1 MNGDVTEYCKI
12 FDLLINLI
20 FLLYCFVIQVY
31 LFFFKKQKFTDLS
44 RNFVFFFSSF
54 FFFREKHYSDQ
65 DEGGSRHLL
74 AFQPSDLSDAVTD
87 VKWSPHDSN
96 IFGSVTSDGRILVWD
111 VKRIDPTISHEIEPE
126 FTTGEGTFFQK

>member
-1 MNGDVTEYCKI
+1 M
-12 FDLLINLI
+12 
-20 FLLYCFVIQVY
+20 YCFVIQVY
-31 LFFFKKQKFTDLS
+31 LFFFKKQNSLTS
-44 RNFVFFFSSF
+44 RVIFFLFSSFFF

-126 FTTGEGTFFQK
+126 FTTGEGKFFQK

>member
-1 MNGDVTEYCKI
+1 M
-12 FDLLINLI
+12 
-20 FLLYCFVIQVY
+20 YCFVIQVY
-31 LFFFKKQKFTDLS
+31 LFFFKKQKFTDIS
-44 RNFVFFFSSF
+44 SNFFFFFSSF
-54 FFFREKHYSDQ
+54 FFFLEKHYSDQ

-126 FTTGEGTFFQK
+126 FTTGEGKFFQK

>member
-1 MNGDVTEYCKI
+1 MFCNTI
-12 FDLLINLI
+12 I
-20 FLLYCFVIQVY
+20 
-31 LFFFKKQKFTDLS
+31 S
-44 RNFVFFFSSF
+44 FFFSKNKNSLTSRYF
-54 FFFREKHYSDQ
+54 FFFFLFLFLLFFFREKHYSDQ